1 MARRDDDDHVNEI
14 WQLITSREFWV
25 LTGIGLALLG
35 ILVTGMVMLTN
46 FDMARMSCGR
56 LGDLP
61 AYLMFNLFIIFV
73 FGGLVAM
80 GEGFT
85 YFDNKKR
92 GFPVKKGW
100 LMTFLG
106 VALLLGIAG
115 LVMLK
120 VYC

>member
-1 MARRDDDDHVNEI
+1 MSRRDEDDHVNEI

-25 LTGIGLALLG
+25 LTGIGVALLG
-35 ILVTGMVMLTN
+35 IIVVGMVMLTN
-46 FDMARMSCGR
+46 FEMARMSCGK

-61 AYLMFNLFIIFV
+61 AYLMFNTFIIFV

-80 GEGFT
+80 GEGFS

-106 VALLLGIAG
+106 TALLLGIVG

-120 VYC
+120 IYC